1 MGAGVTIL
9 GFSRVG
15 LMVWAVAAFSM
26 SVSGMSAAWGV
37 GGAGSGRFAQVGTG
51 VCRGVRVA
59 SLGIPKNGKTV
70 LQVGLVSVLGVE
82 VGRSLLE
89 VGSGLVPVWGGS
101 VMIHDT
107 HGTCRAS
114 LGKSVQ
120 SCTPLATP
128 GMPVDSAKTG

>member
-1 MGAGVTIL
+1 
-9 GFSRVG
+9 
-15 LMVWAVAAFSM
+15 MVWAVAAFSM

-59 SLGIPKNGKTV
+59 SLGIPENGKTV

-89 VGSGLVPVWGGS
+89 VGSGLVPVWGGRGGRFAGCCS
-101 VMIHDT
+101 GIFCLQAHDY
-107 HGTCRAS
+107 
-114 LGKSVQ
+114 
-120 SCTPLATP
+120 PLELCSFRVEGGLAL
-128 GMPVDSAKTG
+128 